1 MSISFSD
8 DGQEKIVTSTTI
20 LPEDTGEG
28 SLRPRLLREY
38 IGQEKAKDNLQVFID
53 AARMRAEPLDHVL
66 LYGPPGL
73 GKTTLAGVI
82 ANEMGAGIRVTSGPA
97 IEKAGDLAAL
107 LTNLA
112 PGDILFIDEIHRLN
126 RAVEE
131 ILYPAMEDFAIDII
145 VGKGPSA
152 NSIRLDLPRFTLI
165 GATTR
170 AGQLSSPLR
179 DRFGVQ
185 LRLELYTTEE
195 LQRIV
200 MRSAALL
207 GIEIDPAGAREI
219 ASRSRGTPRIA
230 NRLLRRVRDF
240 AQVCHDGVIT
250 TEAADHALGKLEVD
264 KLGLD
269 AIDRRMLTAIIRS
282 YGGGPVG
289 LETLAATIG
298 EEAVTLEDV
307 YEPYLLQIGFLTR
320 TPRGRCVTPLAYEH
334 LHLPAPVPDAGGQ
347 LSF

>member
-1 MSISFSD
+1 MSLDFSQKYDAPIVTTSLTPQD
-8 DGQEKIVTSTTI
+8 DGEV
-20 LPEDTGEG
+20 
-28 SLRPRLLREY
+28 SLRPKLLADY
-38 IGQEKAKDNLQVFID
+38 TGQEKAKGNLAIYIE
-53 AARMRAEPLDHVL
+53 AARRRNEPLDHVL
-66 LYGPPGL
+66 LYGPPCL

-145 VGKGPSA
+145 VGKGPSS
-152 NSIRLDLPRFTLI
+152 NSIRLYLPRFTLI
-165 GATTR
+165 GATTI
-170 AGQLSSPLR
+170 AGQLYSHLR

-207 GIEIDPAGAREI
+207 GIEIEPSGAREI

-250 TEAADHALGKLEVD
+250 SEAADHALGKLEVD
-264 KLGLD
+264 RLGLD
-269 AIDRRMLTAIIRS
+269 AIDRRMLTAIVKN

-320 TPRGRCVTPLAYEH
+320 TPRGRCVTQLAYEH
-334 LHLPAPVPDAGGQ
+334 LHLPSPVQPAGTQ

>member
-1 MSISFSD
+1 MSLDFSQEYEAPIVTTSLTPQD
-8 DGQEKIVTSTTI
+8 DGEV
-20 LPEDTGEG
+20 
-28 SLRPRLLREY
+28 SLRPRTLADY
-38 IGQEKAKDNLQVFID
+38 TGQEKAKGNLSVYIE
-53 AARMRAEPLDHVL
+53 AARRRNEPLDHVL

-82 ANEMGAGIRVTSGPA
+82 ANEMGVNIRVTSGPA

-131 ILYPAMEDFAIDII
+131 ILYPAMEDYAIDII
-145 VGKGPSA
+145 IGKGPSA

-170 AGQLSSPLR
+170 AGQLTAPLR
-179 DRFGVQ
+179 DRFGVN
-185 LRLELYTTEE
+185 LRLELYTPEE
-195 LQRIV
+195 LQKIV
-200 MRSAALL
+200 ERSA
-207 GIEIDPAGAREI
+207 GILNVEINSAGAYEI

-230 NRLLRRVRDF
+230 NRLLKRVRDY
-240 AQVCHDGVIT
+240 AQVRADGVIT
-250 TEAADHALGKLEVD
+250 KEVANDALLRLEVD
-264 KLGLD
+264 AMGLD
-269 AIDRRMLTAIIRS
+269 ATDRRMLRSIIEF
-282 YGGGPVG
+282 YHGGPVG

-307 YEPYLLQIGFLTR
+307 YEPYLLQQGFLTR
-320 TPRGRCVTPLAYEH
+320 TPRGRCVTRRAYEH
-334 LHLPAPVPDAGGQ
+334 LGLEYIGQ
-347 LSF
+347 QEIEL

>member
-1 MSISFSD
+1 MSLDFSQKYDAPIVTTSLTPQD
-8 DGQEKIVTSTTI
+8 DGEV
-20 LPEDTGEG
+20 
-28 SLRPRLLREY
+28 SLRPKLLADY
-38 IGQEKAKDNLQVFID
+38 TGQEKAKGNLSVYIE
-53 AARMRAEPLDHVL
+53 AARRRNEPLDHVL

-152 NSIRLDLPRFTLI
+152 NSIRLDLLRFTLI